1 MEVSYNGGTPKSSK
15 LDPFSIE
22 TYACGDL
29 PFSEPPLFFVTNYF
43 LEFTTDNP
51 KAKNKGFHAPQ
62 RYPKIT
68 PKISRV
74 FQKTPTITF
83 KKGQLPEE
91 HKFSAL

>member
-15 LDPFSIE
+15 LDPFSLE

-29 PFSEPPLFFVTNYF
+29 PFSEPPLFLVTNY
-43 LEFTTDNP
+43 LEFNTTDNP
-51 KAKNKGFHAPQ
+51 QAKHKGFHAPQ

-68 PKISRV
+68 PRYQGLK
-74 FQKTPTITF
+74 KTPTITF

-91 HKFSAL
+91 HKLSAV